1 MSQNLPSSKADPH
14 RSQSCARSPVR
25 SLQPFLVV
33 DLKSLQSKLKHRF
46 KVEDDEDDGT
56 EEEEEEAM
64 VLLLLD
70 L

>member
-1 MSQNLPSSKADPH
+1 M
-14 RSQSCARSPVR
+14 R